1 MYNNIKNVKFV
12 AKTIIKEYF
21 AKGTRHRTLTK
32 ATAFM
37 FLLLAAA
44 KFIDIFSAPF
54 LQGPELFPAIMTF
67 TEILCVLIYLSMAVL
82 IIRKTD
88 YKYLLIPDALL
99 LFIKFIHVIEG
110 FTNLFP
116 LGDND
121 ILTKITAV
129 EEIAENSLFIVF
141 LMIFFSG
148 KILKKIPGRIKTFI
162 PYVCIISLLFAFPT
176 TVVLETVKILIEAD
190 FFSFPAKTILF
201 NFIINITNEIF
212 LDLPYFMLVLM
223 VYFKPHKKH

>member
-1 MYNNIKNVKFV
+1 M
-12 AKTIIKEYF
+12 AKAVIKEYF

-32 ATAFM
+32 ATSFM
-37 FLLLAAA
+37 FLLLAAER
-44 KFIDIFSAPF
+44 IIGGISA
-54 LQGPELFPAIMTF
+54 LFMQDTEFFTINMTF
-67 TEILCVLIYLSMAVL
+67 TDILCVLIYFSMAVL

-99 LFIKFIHVIEG
+99 LFIKFIHVVEG
-110 FTNLFP
+110 FADLFP

-129 EEIAENSLFIVF
+129 EEIAENLLFIVF
-141 LMIFFSG
+141 LIIFFSG
-148 KILKKIPGRIKTFI
+148 KLLRKMHGKTKVFI
-162 PYVCIISLLFAFPT
+162 PYVCIIALIFTFPT
-176 TVVLETVKILIEAD
+176 TVVLETVKILIEAE
-190 FFSFPAKTILF
+190 FFGFPVKTMTF
-201 NFIINITNEIF
+201 NFLINISNEIF